1 MKKELRS
8 VGRSGLVRLRS
19 NRTTSGSPSGSCR
32 VQSYPHL
39 QSSRVTV
46 PRRRKKDRQLRI
58 CIGRCSV
65 VVVLRLRKKRRIG
78 AEEEP
83 ERTNHFRLFPFDGT
97 SRFGSGSAAESP
109 SILRLP
115 QLNWVGRQQDL
126 LQYLVVR
133 FARFF
138 FFLIFIFPS
147 WGWWRK
153 KKQRPGSVSST
164 PV

>member
-19 NRTTSGSPSGSCR
+19 NRTTSGLLRDPVVCR
-32 VQSYPHL
+32 VTLIY
-39 QSSRVTV
+39 SRVECLCQEEVEKRPVAADLYWTM
-46 PRRRKKDRQLRI
+46 QQQQY
-58 CIGRCSV
+58 CGWE
-65 VVVLRLRKKRRIG
+65 KRRIG

-83 ERTNHFRLFPFDGT
+83 ERTNHFLLFPFDGT

-126 LQYLVVR
+126 LQYSSTFR
-133 FARFF
+133 PFF
-138 FFLIFIFPS
+138 IFIFPS